1 MPSAGVDNTQRRK
14 WDKDEYA
21 ARAAEREKAEDAKY
35 GGKDGKPARQRLC
48 HARLLHVLHEWP
60 KRGGA

>member
-35 GGKDGKPARQRLC
+35 GGKDGKPARRPR
-48 HARLLHVLHEWP
+48 ARSSSA
-60 KRGGA
+60 RS